1 MKKVIEQLV
10 DDLDGELIADGAGE
24 TVSFALDGKSYEIDL
39 NDANAAAFREALQKY
54 IAAGRRASAAVASPL
69 RQAVRSSRSAA
80 AAGGS
85 HWSAGYAV
93 VREWA
98 QANGVEVSPRG
109 RVADSVMKAYEDAHK

>member
-24 TVSFALDGKSYEIDL
+24 TVAFALDGKSYEIDL
-39 NDANAAAFREALQKY
+39 NNENAAAFREVLQKY
-54 IAAGRRASAAVASPL
+54 ISAGRRASSAVASPL
-69 RQAVRSSRSAA
+69 RQTVRASRGAASSS
-80 AAGGS
+80 GS

>member
-10 DDLDGELIADGAGE
+10 DDISGDVIGDGAGE
-24 TVSFALDGKSYEIDL
+24 TVYFALDGKSYEIDL
-39 NDANAAAFREALQKY
+39 GAKNAAQLREALQPY
-54 IAAGRRASAAVASPL
+54 IAAGRRSASAIQTPN
-69 RQAVRSSRSAA
+69 RQTTARTSRSTT
-80 AAGGS
+80 S

-98 QANGVEVSPRG
+98 QTNGVEVSPRG

>member
-10 DDLDGELIADGAGE
+10 DDLTGDVIADGAGE
-24 TVSFALDGKSYEIDL
+24 TVSFAIDGKSYEIDL
-39 NDANAAAFREALQKY
+39 NETNAEKLREALQPY
-54 IAAGRRASAAVASPL
+54 IAAGRRASALGTPA
-69 RQAVRSSRSAA
+69 RQAASRAVKSAA
-80 AAGGS
+80 S

-98 QANGVEVSPRG
+98 QENGIDVSPRG

>member
-10 DDLDGELIADGAGE
+10 DDLNGEVIADGAGE

-39 NDANAAAFREALQKY
+39 SDANAAAFREALQKY

-69 RQAVRSSRSAA
+69 RQAVRSSRGA
-80 AAGGS
+80 AAGNS

>member
-10 DDLDGELIADGAGE
+10 DDISGDVIADGAGE
-24 TVSFALDGKSYEIDL
+24 TVSFAIDGRSYEIDL
-39 NDANAAAFREALQKY
+39 SDKNAAKLREALQPY
-54 IAAGRRASAAVASPL
+54 IAAGRRSSALSAPA
-69 RQAVRSSRSAA
+69 RQAVARSTKPAT
-80 AAGGS
+80 S

-98 QANGVEVSPRG
+98 QTNGVDVSPRG

>member
-10 DDLDGELIADGAGE
+10 DDISGDVIADGAGE
-24 TVSFALDGKSYEIDL
+24 TVSFAIDGRSYEIDL
-39 NDANAAAFREALQKY
+39 GEKNAAALREALQPY
-54 IAAGRRASAAVASPL
+54 IAAGRRSSALSAPARQAAVRISKSAA
-69 RQAVRSSRSAA
+69 
-80 AAGGS
+80 S

-109 RVADSVMKAYEDAHK
+109 RVADSVMKAYEDAHQ

>member
-10 DDLDGELIADGAGE
+10 DDISGDVIADGEGE
-24 TVSFALDGKSYEIDL
+24 TVSFAIDGKSYEIDL
-39 NDANAAAFREALQKY
+39 GEKNAAKLREALQPY
-54 IAAGRRASAAVASPL
+54 IAAGRRSSALSSPA
-69 RQAVRSSRSAA
+69 RQAATRASRPGSSA
-80 AAGGS
+80 S

-98 QANGVEVSPRG
+98 QANGIDVSPRG

>member
-10 DDLDGELIADGAGE
+10 DDISGDVISDNTGE
-24 TVSFALDGKSYEIDL
+24 TVYFALDGKSYEIDL
-39 NDANAAAFREALQKY
+39 GEENAAKLRSALEPY
-54 IAAGRRASAAVASPL
+54 IAAGRRTSALQAPA
-69 RQAVRSSRSAA
+69 RQAASRSTKSPS
-80 AAGGS
+80 S

>member
-10 DDLDGELIADGAGE
+10 DDISGDVIVDGAGE
-24 TVSFALDGKSYEIDL
+24 TVSFAIDGKSYEIDL
-39 NDANAAAFREALQKY
+39 GAQNAAKLREALHPY
-54 IAAGRRASAAVASPL
+54 IAAGRRSSALSTPARQSAARAP
-69 RQAVRSSRSAA
+69 RSSA
-80 AAGGS
+80 S